1 MNTIGTTDRPRLIS
15 LLDELVSS
23 EDGSSSVVQD
33 WSQDKTRRI
42 VAAMVDAGIS
52 VPAADVSAV
61 LRSPGIVDTIQA
73 AMFRREFAVRT
84 ARVSGSFA
92 VA

>member
-1 MNTIGTTDRPRLIS
+1 MNTICTPDRTRPLS
-15 LLDELVSS
+15 LVDELVSN
-23 EDGSSSVVQD
+23 EDGACPVVQD
-33 WSQDKTRRI
+33 WSQDKTRRV
-42 VAAMVDAGIS
+42 VAAMIDAGIS

-61 LRSPGIVDTIQA
+61 LRLPGIVDTIQA
-73 AMFRREFAVRT
+73 AMFRREFAVRA